1 MEQPEYNLF
10 NRRNVEVDLKPII
23 DKYGLGTTIWSP
35 LCSGMLTGK
44 YQDGIPPGSRFD
56 LPGYEWLKS
65 RYNSEVGKE
74 RIQKVAQ
81 FQALIKDIGCS
92 LAQASIAWCVKNPD
106 VSTVL
111 LGASSKQ
118 QLSENLASLSYSD
131 AMNDSMMNSLDQLF
145 SLT

>member
-1 MEQPEYNLF
+1 
-10 NRRNVEVDLKPII
+10 
-23 DKYGLGTTIWSP
+23 
-35 LCSGMLTGK
+35 
-44 YQDGIPPGSRFD
+44 

-65 RYNSEVGKE
+65 LYNSEVGKE

-81 FQALIKDIGCS
+81 FQALIKDMGCT

-118 QLSENLASLSYSD
+118 QLTENLASLSYLD
-131 AMNDSMMNSLDQLF
+131 AMNDSMVNSLDQIF
-145 SLT
+145 AVS